1 MCEDN
6 QNPVPETCRNAFKS
20 IHTKLDDIDEAIRGN
35 GKPGINTRLDRLEN
49 FARFLCF
56 LIGAILMALV
66 GTWMRGS

>member
-6 QNPVPETCRNAFKS
+6 QNPVPETCKNEFKS

-35 GKPGINTRLDRLEN
+35 GKPGINTRLDRLEQ

-56 LIGAILMALV
+56 LTGLLLMGV
-66 GTWMRGS
+66 ISTWLKGS